1 MKKLFSIF
9 WKVCVVF
16 TTVFIMPAVIASIIT
31 FDLETYMLWVTSP
44 MYCTVMCFIALIFTG
59 YTADSLEEIS

>member
-31 FDLETYMLWVTSP
+31 FDLKTYMLWVTAP
-44 MYCTVMCFIALIFTG
+44 IYCAVMFFVAMIFTG
-59 YTADSLEEIS
+59 YFIDNLEEIS